1 MFVTYHEGP
10 LATTFTAYKRN
21 SKLKRIFIQNMVVV
35 LDFKISLNGVQIKLI
50 FARHWINEK
59 ADNVLTIVILCS
71 AKGAPRTN
79 PDWLGNVPH

>member
-1 MFVTYHEGP
+1 
-10 LATTFTAYKRN
+10 
-21 SKLKRIFIQNMVVV
+21 MVVV